1 MSNLKISTR
10 LGYEIAA
17 IYTKPENAPDKYPFV
32 LLLHGFTGWKEEEH
46 ISTLADEL
54 TRAGIAS
61 LRFDAP
67 GSGESSGNWQNDYR
81 VSNYLG
87 AIRELIDYAVE
98 NLSVDPERVGIWG
111 HSMGGMIALVAAGK
125 HLYDFKAVC
134 GSQPSPGNIG
144 RRHSED
150 PEQLDYRDDPKY
162 WEEHDG
168 ITINSEHFGS
178 FWLPAEH
185 FIERMQYKATES
197 VKNIHVPILF
207 IAGDNDDLVPAE
219 HVRVTFEA
227 ANEPKQYLEYHT
239 DHFYKRNPAVLEQIN
254 NDTVAFFVKSLIQQ
268 A

>member
-1 MSNLKISTR
+1 MSNLTISTK
-10 LGYEIAA
+10 LGYDLAA
-17 IYTKPENAPDKYPFV
+17 IYTKPVKGADKYPFV

-46 ISTLADEL
+46 LSTLADEL
-54 TRAGIAS
+54 AKVGIAS

-67 GSGESSGNWQNDYR
+67 GSGESSGTWQDDYR

-87 AIRELIDYAVE
+87 VIKEVIDYAVE
-98 NLSVDPERVGIWG
+98 NLAADPEQVGIWG
-111 HSMGGMIALVAAGK
+111 HSMGGMTALVAAGQ
-125 HLYDFKAVC
+125 HLYDFRAVC

-144 RRHSED
+144 R
-150 PEQLDYRDDPKY
+150 DYRDDPKY

-178 FWLPAEH
+178 FWLPAAH
-185 FIERMQYKATES
+185 FVERMQYKAPES

-239 DHFYKRNPAVLEQIN
+239 DHFYKRNAAVLKQIN
-254 NDTVAFFVKSLIQQ
+254 TDTVSFFLKNLR
-268 A
+268 

>member
-1 MSNLKISTR
+1 MSNLTISTK
-10 LGYEIAA
+10 LGYDLAA
-17 IYTKPENAPDKYPFV
+17 IYTKPVKGADKYPFV

-46 ISTLADEL
+46 LSTLADEL
-54 TRAGIAS
+54 AKVGIAS

-67 GSGESSGNWQNDYR
+67 GSGESSGTWQDDYR

-87 AIRELIDYAVE
+87 VIKEVIDYAVE
-98 NLSVDPERVGIWG
+98 NLAADPEQVGIWG
-111 HSMGGMIALVAAGK
+111 HSMGGMTALVAAGQ

-144 RRHSED
+144 R
-150 PEQLDYRDDPKY
+150 DYRDDPKY

-178 FWLPAEH
+178 LWLPAAH
-185 FIERMQYKATES
+185 FTERMQYKAPES

-239 DHFYKRNPAVLEQIN
+239 DHFYKRNAAVLKQIN
-254 NDTVAFFVKSLIQQ
+254 TDTVSFFLKNLR
-268 A
+268 